1 MELIELQLSV
11 RSIDILQKADVWLL
25 EDIVNKMNSDPTTIT
40 LALAQINPAD
50 FVEITEA
57 IKKRTKNVLDKT
69 CKKVTL

>member
-11 RSIDILQKADVWLL
+11 RSIDILQKADVWLV
-25 EDIVNKMNSDPTTIT
+25 EDIVDKMNSDPAKIT

-57 IKKRTKNVLDKT
+57 LGKRTENVLDKP
-69 CKKVTL
+69 

>member
-25 EDIVNKMNSDPTTIT
+25 EDIIDKMNSDPTTIT

-57 IKKRTKNVLDKT
+57 IKKRTENVLDKT
-69 CKKVTL
+69 

>member
-1 MELIELQLSV
+1 MELIELQLSI
-11 RSIDILQKADVWLL
+11 RTIDILQKADVWLL

-40 LALAQINPAD
+40 LALAQINPTD

-69 CKKVTL
+69 